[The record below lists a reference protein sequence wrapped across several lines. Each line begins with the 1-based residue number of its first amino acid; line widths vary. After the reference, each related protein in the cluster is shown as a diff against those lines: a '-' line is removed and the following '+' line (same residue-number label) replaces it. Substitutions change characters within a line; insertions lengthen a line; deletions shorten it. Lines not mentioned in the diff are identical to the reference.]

1 MDVSI
6 NYVAVLLAAVAAM
19 AVGMAWYSKALF
31 LDQFVK
37 LSGHKMGE
45 GKKEDMPKIMGVA
58 FVSQLVKA
66 YVLAHFVALLNVT
79 DVSGAL
85 QLAFWIWLGFEA
97 TIEFGSVLWEGKR
110 KKLFVL
116 NAAQELVAIAAMAI
130 VLVLV

>member
-37 LSGHKMGE
+37 LSGHKMDE
-45 GKKEDMPKIMGVA
+45 GKKKDMPKIMGMA

-66 YVLAHFVALLNVT
+66 YVLAHFVALLKVT